1 MPSLE
6 QIDHAFDLRHGAE
19 AVIALLI
26 GHKQG
31 SPQAVDP
38 NYPLPTL
45 YYALSLVYLRNVAIS
60 DADIDSNCKYIRDQF
75 EKHSLIWHHG
85 WRSPSECCINGPA
98 WVRSKKSLSLLPREW
113 NLPRDKEKTIKKFY
127 EEVLLIWQ
135 PDYTWRTAISEIEY
149 QRAREASAVIDDV
162 SLLYFALQQMTL
174 PLGYECGSSEEERLM
189 IDSKNAIRE
198 EERDFVRAAFYS
210 QSWIAVEQNK
220 CVKWLRRVDC
230 ALWEPRG
237 TNSGKV
243 DLSRLR
249 RYDNLMDFFINIVN
263 VDEFPRKILEIS
275 PIPPDPAQLR
285 SQRAALVDVDRTILA
300 NLQPDPYKALT
311 LPYFPVFTTAT
322 RVELMPA
329 DDYFLIADDPVLE
342 LMFRDQVPIVKS
354 QGSPDWASFLNKDA
368 TLNKHIRSSAP
379 PPDRIEIKAL
389 LTLPILETEFE
400 RLQLNDK
407 YISNNVIE
415 RVIRPP
421 GAKQRKL
428 HWDIAGK
435 AEAIVSI
442 AAQFKSPRAGNT
454 LARRKLLNILK
465 EGEMFAVEGAE
476 LMAGLFTTVPGSY
489 SMGPCFD
496 NEQGFVVP
504 STRLP
509 VSVSIDDSGM
519 TFDKLFVHI
528 AAEEAEIR
536 RAYGDGLP
544 RRLLHW
550 LMVNP
555 ETMQLN
561 QKLNG
566 RAETILRSVLCA
578 LPGQVNALL
587 EEKKIY
593 LVGDLDLQTGLMNE
607 ESESEA
613 TTTNASNPTSMTP
626 ESLTPADSPLDQNQQ
641 QYSPEATAVVL
652 KTGPMETPVT
662 QPANVEEFPA
672 ESKHSPTTTP
682 RRLLVPKSRRR
693 STPHSPEEAEHVS
706 SILSDTSTVDALAS
720 RLELLRISDTGAG
733 VPKLCSG
740 FSSREISRSS
750 HFRPF
755 SDSQSDLSTSF
766 VFLGARAEVA
776 V

>member
-1 MPSLE
+1 MPSLK
-6 QIDHAFDLRHGAE
+6 QIDPAFDLRYAAE
-19 AVIALLI
+19 SVIALLI
-26 GHKQG
+26 NHKEG

-38 NYPLPTL
+38 NHPLPTL

-60 DADIDSNCKYIRDQF
+60 DPEIDSNSKYIRDQF

-85 WRSPSECCINGPA
+85 WRSPSECCINGG
-98 WVRSKKSLSLLPREW
+98 
-113 NLPRDKEKTIKKFY
+113 T
-127 EEVLLIWQ
+127 

-149 QRAREASAVIDDV
+149 QRAREASALIDDV
-162 SLLYFALQQMTL
+162 SILYYALQQMTL
-174 PLGYECGSSEEERLM
+174 PLSYGYGLSEEERLI

-210 QSWIAVEQNK
+210 RSWIAVEQNK
-220 CVKWLRRVDC
+220 CAKWLRRVDC
-230 ALWEPRG
+230 IWEPRG
-237 TNSGKV
+237 DNTGKV
-243 DLSRLR
+243 DLSR
-249 RYDNLMDFFINIVN
+249 RYDNLTDFFINIVN
-263 VDEFPRKILEIS
+263 VDRFLRNVLGIS

-285 SQRAALVDVDRTILA
+285 SQRAALVDVDGTILA

-311 LPYFPVFTTAT
+311 LPYFPVFTTAS

-329 DDYFLIADDPVLE
+329 DDYFLIADDLVLE
-342 LMFRDQVPIVKS
+342 MMFRDQAPMLVPGKM
-354 QGSPDWASFLNKDA
+354 K
-368 TLNKHIRSSAP
+368 R
-379 PPDRIEIKAL
+379 
-389 LTLPILETEFE
+389 LETEFE

-415 RVIRPP
+415 RVIRPT

-428 HWDIAGK
+428 HWNIAEK

-442 AAQFKSPRAGNT
+442 ATHFKSPRAENT
-454 LARRKLLNILK
+454 LARRNLLKILK

-496 NEQGFVVP
+496 NEQGFVAP

-519 TFDKLFVHI
+519 TLDKLLVHI
-528 AAEEAEIR
+528 SAEEDEIR

-555 ETMQLN
+555 GTMRLD
-561 QKLNG
+561 QKLSG
-566 RAETILRSVLCA
+566 RAEAILRSVLCT

-587 EEKKIY
+587 ERKKIK
-593 LVGDLDLQTGLMNE
+593 LVRDLDLPTGLVSE

-613 TTTNASNPTSMTP
+613 TTTNASNTTSMTP
-626 ESLTPADSPLDQNQQ
+626 ESSTPADSSLDQNQQ
-641 QYSPEATAVVL
+641 QCSPEATAAVP
-652 KTGPMETPVT
+652 KSGPIETPVA
-662 QPANVEEFPA
+662 QPDSVEELPA
-672 ESKHSPTTTP
+672 ESKPSPTPTQ

-706 SILSDTSTVDALAS
+706 SIPSDTSTVDALAR
-720 RLELLRISDTGAG
+720 RLEFLRISDFASG

-740 FSSREISRSS
+740 FSSREISRASR
-750 HFRPF
+750 FRPF

-766 VFLGARAEVA
+766 VFLGAGAEVA

>member
-1 MPSLE
+1 MPLLE

-26 GHKQG
+26 GHKEG

-38 NYPLPTL
+38 NYPLSTL

-60 DADIDSNCKYIRDQF
+60 DPDIDSNCKYIRDQF

-98 WVRSKKSLSLLPREW
+98 WVRSKKSLSLLPREC
-113 NLPRDKEKTIKKFY
+113 NLPKDQEKTIKKFY

-162 SLLYFALQQMTL
+162 SLLYFALQRMNL

-220 CVKWLRRVDC
+220 CVKWFRRVDC
-230 ALWEPRG
+230 IWDPRG
-237 TNSGKV
+237 NNPGKV
-243 DLSRLR
+243 DLSQ
-249 RYDNLMDFFINIVN
+249 RYDNLTEFFLNIVN
-263 VDEFPRKILEIS
+263 VDRFPRKVLEIS
-275 PIPPDPAQLR
+275 PIPSDPAQLR

-322 RVELMPA
+322 RVEPMPA

-342 LMFRDQVPIVKS
+342 LMFRDQVPMLVPGKM
-354 QGSPDWASFLNKDA
+354 K
-368 TLNKHIRSSAP
+368 R
-379 PPDRIEIKAL
+379 
-389 LTLPILETEFE
+389 LETEFE

-415 RVIRPP
+415 RVIRPT

-428 HWDIAGK
+428 HWDIAEK
-435 AEAIVSI
+435 AEAIVRLVILSPCWQMSNLSASI

-465 EGEMFAVEGAE
+465 EGEMFAVERAE

-496 NEQGFVVP
+496 NEQGFVAHQA
-504 STRLP
+504 RGFL
-509 VSVSIDDSGM
+509 
-519 TFDKLFVHI
+519 
-528 AAEEAEIR
+528 
-536 RAYGDGLP
+536 Y
-544 RRLLHW
+544 
-550 LMVNP
+550 
-555 ETMQLN
+555 Q
-561 QKLNG
+561 
-566 RAETILRSVLCA
+566 RAETLLRSVLCT

-587 EEKKIY
+587 EEKKID
-593 LVGDLDLQTGLMNE
+593 LVGDLDLPTGLMNE

-613 TTTNASNPTSMTP
+613 TTTNASNTTSMTP

-641 QYSPEATAVVL
+641 QYPPETTAAVL

-662 QPANVEEFPA
+662 QPASVEEFPA
-672 ESKHSPTTTP
+672 ELKHSPTTTP

-750 HFRPF
+750 RFRPF

-766 VFLGARAEVA
+766 VFLGAGAEVA